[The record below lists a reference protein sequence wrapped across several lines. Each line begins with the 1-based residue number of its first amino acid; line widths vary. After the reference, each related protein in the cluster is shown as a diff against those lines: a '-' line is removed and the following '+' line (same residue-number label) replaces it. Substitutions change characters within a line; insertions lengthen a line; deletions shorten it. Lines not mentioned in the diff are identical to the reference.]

1 MKQILVI
8 ILRGLPVLLSLAVIG
23 LIVRETHL
31 SEMLD
36 QAWVDREIRGQG
48 LNGELL
54 FVGIGTVATAIGF
67 PRQVVSFLGGYA
79 FGFLQGTLL
88 GVVATLLGC
97 VATFFYARL
106 FGRRLLANRFSGRI
120 ARMDEFVRGN
130 PFTMTLLIRLL
141 PVGSNV
147 VTSLVAGVSSVAMLP
162 FLLGSALGFIPQ
174 TAVFALVG
182 SGVNIDPT
190 LRIGLGVLLF
200 VTSGILGVYLYRRLR
215 HGKVYDEAL
224 ERKLDA

>member
-97 VATFFYARL
+97 IATFFYARL